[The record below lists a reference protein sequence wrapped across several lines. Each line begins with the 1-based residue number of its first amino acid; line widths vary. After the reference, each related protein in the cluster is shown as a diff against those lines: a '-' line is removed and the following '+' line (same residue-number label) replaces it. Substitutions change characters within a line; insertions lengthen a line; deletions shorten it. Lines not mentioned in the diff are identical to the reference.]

1 MHSPDP
7 QPLIYASKQI
17 SCDPSVCV
25 YVGDDER
32 DIKAANAA
40 NMISV
45 AASYGFINDK
55 NQIKQWGSDYVI
67 NSPIE
72 LKNLIN

>member
-1 MHSPDP
+1 
-7 QPLIYASKQI
+7 
-17 SCDPSVCV
+17 
-25 YVGDDER
+25 
-32 DIKAANAA
+32 
-40 NMISV
+40 MISV
-45 AASYGFINDK
+45 AASYGFINDR